1 MKRST
6 GIVSQVGRH
15 IVGLAIV
22 SAVIVGVAVGGFEFR
37 SYVKAHTTAKT
48 AQAQIAND
56 GTTHDMTIVWPTGK
70 EQTLTYSETITPK
83 RSSYTGPVNT
93 HSTKISMFS
102 MNPLDSANKAGE
114 RIPPATFAEGDRP
127 ALVLN
132 DSGVTASKTEGANS
146 TGMGGSNP
154 VFGEYLGWVGF
165 IILGLIGIWAIFKV
179 GQWLWPKIEAGAEAA
194 LAAVSPAA
202 AVAVAA
208 AKPSAPVAPVV
219 LPPAPEATA
228 VAPAGGAATPTAQS
242 ATQTAPGVQEA
253 AVAVVADPVVVAP
266 AGPVAGVQA
275 DLAAIKAA
283 PDGALVSVTTDPV
296 ALMKADRAAAITGDP
311 AND

>member
-15 IVGLAIV
+15 IVGLAVV

-37 SYVKAHTTAKT
+37 SYVKAHTSAKT

-127 ALVLN
+127 AIVLN

-154 VFGEYLGWVGF
+154 VFGEYLGWIGF
-165 IILGLIGIWAIFKV
+165 IILGLVGIWAIFKV
-179 GQWLWPKIEAGAEAA
+179 GQWLWPKIEAAAETA
-194 LAAVSPAA
+194 LATVSPAA

-208 AKPSAPVAPVV
+208 AKPSAPVAAM
-219 LPPAPEATA
+219 LPPAA
-228 VAPAGGAATPTAQS
+228 VTPAAPAGGAATPTAQS

-253 AVAVVADPVVVAP
+253 AVAVSADPVVVAP
-266 AGPVAGVQA
+266 AGPVAV
-275 DLAAIKAA
+275 
-283 PDGALVSVTTDPV
+283 DPV
-296 ALMKADRAAAITGDP
+296 AQMKADRAAALGQTN
-311 AND
+311 A

>member
-1 MKRST
+1 
-6 GIVSQVGRH
+6 
-15 IVGLAIV
+15 
-22 SAVIVGVAVGGFEFR
+22 VIVGVAVGGFEFR
-37 SYVKAHTTAKT
+37 SYVKAHTSAKT

-194 LAAVSPAA
+194 LAVVSPAA

-208 AKPSAPVAPVV
+208 VKPSAPAAAV
-219 LPPAPEATA
+219 LPPAAVATVTPTVAPVAVAGPATPDSNSEGATA
-228 VAPAGGAATPTAQS
+228 V
-242 ATQTAPGVQEA
+242 
-253 AVAVVADPVVVAP
+253 VAADPVA
-266 AGPVAGVQA
+266 
-275 DLAAIKAA
+275 
-283 PDGALVSVTTDPV
+283 T
-296 ALMKADRAAAITGDP
+296 MKADRAAAIAGDS
-311 AND
+311 AGA

>member
-6 GIVSQVGRH
+6 GIVAQVGRH

-37 SYVKAHTTAKT
+37 SYVKARTTAKT
-48 AQAQIAND
+48 ARDQFTND
-56 GTTHDMTIVWPTGK
+56 GTTHDLTIVWPTGK

-83 RSSYTGPVNT
+83 KSSYTGPVNT
-93 HSTKISMFS
+93 HQTKISMFS

-132 DSGVTASKTEGANS
+132 DNGVTASKTEGANS

-154 VFGEYLGWVGF
+154 VFGEYLGWAGF
-165 IILGLIGIWAIFKV
+165 IILGVIGLVVIFKV

-208 AKPSAPVAPVV
+208 VKPAVPAAPAAAV
-219 LPPAPEATA
+219 LPPAAVAT
-228 VAPAGGAATPTAQS
+228 VAPAVDLQS
-242 ATQTAPGVQEA
+242 QTSPAS
-253 AVAVVADPVVVAP
+253 DPVAAAAETTV
-266 AGPVAGVQA
+266 GPVAV
-275 DLAAIKAA
+275 
-283 PDGALVSVTTDPV
+283 DPV

-311 AND
+311 ANA